1 MADRGAGKAS
11 TICVVV
17 HKLTSMSY
25 RAGLSEG
32 WQILSLELVCLSKEG

>member
-1 MADRGAGKAS
+1 MADWGAKKAS

-25 RAGLSEG
+25 PGLSEG
-32 WQILSLELVCLSKEG
+32 WQILSLELVCP